1 MPIAKHLR
9 ASSETMVSV
18 ETTAA
23 SIVMASYVG
32 ASNVDHALALG
43 FF

>member
-18 ETTAA
+18 ETIAA
-23 SIVMASYVG
+23 SIVMASYGG
-32 ASNVDHALALG
+32 ASNADHALALG